1 MMMIHTAKT
10 GAAKSILLIVRIG
23 IINLILDLPV

>member
-1 MMMIHTAKT
+1 MMMIHTMT

-23 IINLILDLPV
+23 IIKLILDLPD